1 MKGTVYINNG
11 YWWYAVRLPGEK
23 KRKARKLCAPGS
35 EVALHADRSRDVAIA
50 AARKIWEAATRR
62 IPTTHVQS
70 LAVDAICGLYVEHC
84 STYYRRHDGSPTSET
99 RVCQC
104 ALRTLREM
112 FGQRPAAELQ
122 HSDMLAIRD
131 ALVRCG
137 LCRNT
142 VNCYIKRIR
151 RMWSWALDEGYISA
165 TRKAELSQVK
175 PLAPFRSEAHETD
188 PIKPVPDADMDATLE
203 LLSRNLAD
211 MVRVQRLTGMRPNEV
226 CLMSWA
232 DIDASRTPWIYR
244 PVQHKTQWRGQ
255 ARAVLI
261 GPKAR
266 AILERYR
273 KFDPPFSPL
282 AAVQVE
288 MESPT
293 GRTHGLPDKPT
304 DRWPEPRYSAAISCA
319 AKSAGVQPW
328 TPNRL
333 RHAFATEV
341 RRSHGLLV
349 AAALMGHHQA
359 FTVTQGYSHDA
370 AVDELLRIGADTI
383 EEIG

>member
-35 EVALHADRSRDVAIA
+35 DIALHADRTRDVAIA
-50 AARKIWEAATRR
+50 AARKIWETATRR

-131 ALVRCG
+131 ALIRCG

-151 RMWSWALDEGYISA
+151 HMWAWALDEGYISA

-188 PIKPVPDADMDATLE
+188 PVKPVTDTDMNTTLE

-211 MVRVQRLTGMRPNEV
+211 MARV
-226 CLMSWA
+226 S
-232 DIDASRTPWIYR
+232 ASREC
-244 PVQHKTQWRGQ
+244 
-255 ARAVLI
+255 AR
-261 GPKAR
+261 
-266 AILERYR
+266 
-273 KFDPPFSPL
+273 
-282 AAVQVE
+282 
-288 MESPT
+288 
-293 GRTHGLPDKPT
+293 
-304 DRWPEPRYSAAISCA
+304 
-319 AKSAGVQPW
+319 AKSASCRGKTSTTRGRPGY
-328 TPNRL
+328 TAPCN
-333 RHAFATEV
+333 T
-341 RRSHGLLV
+341 RRN
-349 AAALMGHHQA
+349 
-359 FTVTQGYSHDA
+359 
-370 AVDELLRIGADTI
+370 GADRPAQF
-383 EEIG
+383 